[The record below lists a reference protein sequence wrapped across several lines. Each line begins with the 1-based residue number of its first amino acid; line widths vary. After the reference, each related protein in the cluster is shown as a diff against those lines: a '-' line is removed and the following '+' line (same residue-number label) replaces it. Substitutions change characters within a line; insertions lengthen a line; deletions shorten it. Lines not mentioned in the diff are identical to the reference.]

1 MRYDV
6 AVIGAGPAGSFAAEK
21 LSSLGHKTLII
32 DPCDKKKICAGILTA
47 QYVRQYEVDESYIE
61 RKLKGIRLSF
71 RDIRAEITY
80 RKAVEYSID
89 REAYDS
95 FNLNEAISA
104 GAGLRKD
111 MALSLEENGS
121 SVAINMAK
129 EQILADYTI
138 VASGVSDLSR
148 LWGGPEKYAF
158 CVQQKKYLETDDYFE
173 MNLMHGGYS
182 WSAPKKDCV
191 LTGTSSLNGYPDIP
205 GEKGLIPLGPVKKT
219 FSRRVLLAGDAA
231 GFVSP
236 FEGEGIYYARRSGE
250 IAAEIISGVT
260 EGKNTL
266 ADYESCWK
274 KEFDFSTLALISRML
289 SNDRVLELFTRSVR
303 DNERFNKLVEG
314 ILTKENKKP
323 GIKDI
328 RFLIKNL
335 VS

>member
-6 AVIGAGPAGSFAAEK
+6 ALIGAGPSGSYAAEN

-47 QYVRQYEVDESYIE
+47 QYVRQYGVDESYVE
-61 RKLKGIRLSF
+61 RKLKGVRLSF

-104 GAGLRKD
+104 GAWLRKD
-111 MALSLEENGS
+111 TALSLEENGS
-121 SVAINMAK
+121 SVAIRTTK
-129 EQILADYTI
+129 GQILADHAI
-138 VASGVSDLSR
+138 VAAGMSDLSR
-148 LWGGPEKYAF
+148 LCGGPEKYAF
-158 CVQQKKYLETDDYFE
+158 CVQQKKDLEPSDYFE

-191 LTGTSSLNGYPDIP
+191 LTGTSSLSGYPDIP

-219 FSRRVLLAGDAA
+219 FSKMILLEGDA
-231 GFVSP
+231 GGLVSP
-236 FEGEGIYYARRSGE
+236 FEGEGIYYARRSGV
-250 IAAEIISGVT
+250 IAAEIISGVA

-274 KEFDFSTLALISRML
+274 TEFDFSTLALVSRML

-303 DNERFNKLVEG
+303 DNERFNKLVES

-328 RFLIKNL
+328 RFLIKTL